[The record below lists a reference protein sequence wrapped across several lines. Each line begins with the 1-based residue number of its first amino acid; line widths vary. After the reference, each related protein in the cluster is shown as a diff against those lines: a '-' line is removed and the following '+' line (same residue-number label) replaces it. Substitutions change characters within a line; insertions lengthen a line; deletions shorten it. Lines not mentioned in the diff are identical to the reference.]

1 MSGLWRE
8 VLVSPIG
15 KVTRALVGALKTSNL
30 CDEGGDMKRRKFLV
44 SIAMMAFAGL
54 AVCGAK
60 GQQSSKPANNA
71 IALTGLPGVK
81 ENAKGTLTVE
91 SGKLHFSYGKKSSE
105 VNAASIEDVV
115 TGEDT
120 QAAVGKTVST
130 LSMAAPYGSGRFL
143 ALFRT
148 KFDTLT
154 LRYRDENGALHGI
167 IFALPTAGAEP
178 IKKELLAQGAHT
190 TVVEGRA
197 AATNSSSKEP
207 KQ

>member
-1 MSGLWRE
+1 
-8 VLVSPIG
+8 
-15 KVTRALVGALKTSNL
+15 
-30 CDEGGDMKRRKFLV
+30 MKRRKFLG
-44 SIAMMAFAGL
+44 SFAIAMIFAGL
-54 AVCGAK
+54 AICSSNA
-60 GQQSSKPANNA
+60 QQNSKPANNV
-71 IALTGLPGVK
+71 IALTGFPGVK
-81 ENAKGTLTVE
+81 DNATGRLTVE
-91 SGKLHFSYGKKSSE
+91 NGKLHFVYGKKSSD
-105 VNAASIEDVV
+105 VSVASIEDVV

-154 LRYRDENGALHGI
+154 LRYRDEYGALHGV
-167 IFALPTAGAEP
+167 IFALPAGGAEP

-190 TVVEGRA
+190 TIVEERA
-197 AATNSSSKEP
+197 AAAPASPKSTSKEQ

>member
-1 MSGLWRE
+1 
-8 VLVSPIG
+8 
-15 KVTRALVGALKTSNL
+15 
-30 CDEGGDMKRRKFLV
+30 MKRRKFLV
-44 SIAMMAFAGL
+44 SITMTAAFAGL
-54 AVCGAK
+54 SVCGAK
-60 GQQSSKPANNA
+60 AQQSSKPVTNVIA
-71 IALTGLPGVK
+71 ITGLPAVK
-81 ENAKGTLTVE
+81 DNAKGALTVE
-91 SGKLHFSYGKKSSE
+91 NGKLHFSYGKKSSE

-120 QAAVGKTVST
+120 QAAVGKTVSN
-130 LSMAAPYGSGRFL
+130 LSMVAPYGSGRFL

-154 LRYRDENGALHGI
+154 LQYRDENGALHGV

-190 TVVEGRA
+190 TVVEERA

>member
-1 MSGLWRE
+1 
-8 VLVSPIG
+8 
-15 KVTRALVGALKTSNL
+15 VGALKGSDL
-30 CDEGGDMKRRKFLV
+30 CDEGGNMKRRKFLV
-44 SIAMMAFAGL
+44 SIAMTLAFAGL
-54 AVCGAK
+54 AVCGANA
-60 GQQSSKPANNA
+60 QQSSKPANNA
-71 IALTGLPGVK
+71 IELTGLPGVK
-81 ENAKGTLTVE
+81 ENAKGKLTVE
-91 SGKLHFSYGKKSSE
+91 GGKLHFSYGKKSFE

-115 TGEDT
+115 TGEDS

-154 LRYRDENGALHGI
+154 LRYRDENGALHGV

-190 TVVEGRA
+190 TMVEERA
-197 AATNSSSKEP
+197 AATNSSTKEP

>member
-1 MSGLWRE
+1 
-8 VLVSPIG
+8 
-15 KVTRALVGALKTSNL
+15 
-30 CDEGGDMKRRKFLV
+30 MKRRKILV
-44 SIAMMAFAGL
+44 SFAMALAFP
-54 AVCGAK
+54 AVAICSANAQ
-60 GQQSSKPANNA
+60 QQSSKPADA

-81 ENAKGTLTVE
+81 DNAKGRLTVE
-91 SGKLHFSYGKKSSE
+91 SGKLLFSYGKKSSD
-105 VNAASIEDVV
+105 VNVAAIDDVV

-154 LRYRDENGALHGI
+154 LRYRDENGALHGV
-167 IFALPTAGAEP
+167 IFALPAGGAEP

-190 TVVEGRA
+190 SVGEEQ
-197 AATNSSSKEP
+197 ATAPASANSSSKEQ

>member
-1 MSGLWRE
+1 
-8 VLVSPIG
+8 
-15 KVTRALVGALKTSNL
+15 
-30 CDEGGDMKRRKFLV
+30 MKRRKILISF
-44 SIAMMAFAGL
+44 AMALAFS
-54 AVCGAK
+54 AVAMCSPNGQ
-60 GQQSSKPANNA
+60 QQSSKPADA

-81 ENAKGTLTVE
+81 DNAKGRLTVE
-91 SGKLHFSYGKKSSE
+91 KGKLLFSYGKKSSD
-105 VNAASIEDVV
+105 VSVAAIDDVV

-120 QAAVGKTVST
+120 QAAVGKNVST

-154 LRYRDENGALHGI
+154 LRYRDENGALHGV
-167 IFALPTAGAEP
+167 IFAMPTAGAEP

-190 TVVEGRA
+190 TIVEERA
-197 AATNSSSKEP
+197 AATNSSSMEQ

>member
-1 MSGLWRE
+1 
-8 VLVSPIG
+8 
-15 KVTRALVGALKTSNL
+15 
-30 CDEGGDMKRRKFLV
+30 MKRRKFLV
-44 SIAMMAFAGL
+44 SIAVTVAFAGL
-54 AVCGAK
+54 TVRGAK
-60 GQQSSKPANNA
+60 AQQSSKPVNNV

-81 ENAKGTLTVE
+81 DNAKGTLTVE
-91 SGKLHFSYGKKSSE
+91 SGKLHFNYGKKSSE

-120 QAAVGKTVST
+120 QAAVGKTVSN
-130 LSMAAPYGSGRFL
+130 LSMVAPYGSGRFL

-154 LRYRDENGALHGI
+154 LRYRDENGALHGV

-190 TVVEGRA
+190 TVAE
-197 AATNSSSKEP
+197 AATNSASKEP

>member
-1 MSGLWRE
+1 
-8 VLVSPIG
+8 
-15 KVTRALVGALKTSNL
+15 
-30 CDEGGDMKRRKFLV
+30 MKRRKILV
-44 SIAMMAFAGL
+44 SFAMALAFP
-54 AVCGAK
+54 AVAICSPNGQ
-60 GQQSSKPANNA
+60 QQSSKPADA
-71 IALTGLPGVK
+71 LALTGLPGVK
-81 ENAKGTLTVE
+81 DNAKGKLTVE
-91 SGKLHFSYGKKSSE
+91 HGKLLFSYGKKSSD
-105 VNAASIEDVV
+105 VNVAAIDDVV

-154 LRYRDENGALHGI
+154 LRYRDENGALHGV
-167 IFALPTAGAEP
+167 IFALPAGGAEP

-190 TVVEGRA
+190 SVGEEQ
-197 AATNSSSKEP
+197 AATAPASAISSSKEQ

>member
-1 MSGLWRE
+1 
-8 VLVSPIG
+8 
-15 KVTRALVGALKTSNL
+15 
-30 CDEGGDMKRRKFLV
+30 MKRRKFLV
-44 SIAMMAFAGL
+44 SFAMALAFAGL
-54 AVCGAK
+54 TISGANA
-60 GQQSSKPANNA
+60 QQNSKPANNA

-81 ENAKGTLTVE
+81 DNAKGTLTVE

-105 VNAASIEDVV
+105 VNVASIEDVV

-154 LRYRDENGALHGI
+154 LRYRDENGALHGV
-167 IFALPTAGAEP
+167 IFAMPTAGAEP

-190 TVVEGRA
+190 TVVEERA

>member
-1 MSGLWRE
+1 
-8 VLVSPIG
+8 VSRFEGIDFF
-15 KVTRALVGALKTSNL
+15 
-30 CDEGGDMKRRKFLV
+30 DEGGDMKRSKFLV
-44 SIAMMAFAGL
+44 SFAMALAFAAL
-54 AVCGAK
+54 ATCTADA
-60 GQQSSKPANNA
+60 QQSSKPANNA
-71 IALTGLPGVK
+71 IALTGLTGVK
-81 ENAKGTLTVE
+81 DDAKGRLSVE
-91 SGKLHFSYGKKSSE
+91 GGKLHFSYGKKTSDL
-105 VNAASIEDVV
+105 NAADVEDVV

-154 LRYRDENGALHGI
+154 LRYRDENGALHGV
-167 IFALPTAGAEP
+167 IFALPAGGAEP

-190 TVVEGRA
+190 TVVEERA
-197 AATNSSSKEP
+197 AAPASANSSKEP